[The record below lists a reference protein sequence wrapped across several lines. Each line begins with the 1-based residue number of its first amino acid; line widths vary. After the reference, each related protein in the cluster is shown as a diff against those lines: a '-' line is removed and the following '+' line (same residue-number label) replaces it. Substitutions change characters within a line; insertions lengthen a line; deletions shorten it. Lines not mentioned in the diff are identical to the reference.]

1 MFVFCQWNVR
11 ASPFLDVRTAFRVDL
26 LQCPKK
32 IDEWRPARN
41 GRRKNVFQG
50 EVVSGFSSSNYKDFS
65 RGCLPLRRFFQGF
78 ASPLKTLPP
87 LTTPMLRDL
96 QQSAMRDGARP
107 SHFLLFGHLSFKL
120 KPIINICNDVSKY
133 LESVNRF
140 KWVLDF
146 LHKFFADI
154 LILVQ
159 YFCGLFAN
167 PVYRAFVIL
176 C

>member
-1 MFVFCQWNVR
+1 
-11 ASPFLDVRTAFRVDL
+11 
-26 LQCPKK
+26 
-32 IDEWRPARN
+32 
-41 GRRKNVFQG
+41 
-50 EVVSGFSSSNYKDFS
+50 
-65 RGCLPLRRFFQGF
+65 
-78 ASPLKTLPP
+78 
-87 LTTPMLRDL
+87 MLRDL